1 MSDEEGLADRT
12 SPRPRWVRMFAD
24 AADGMRLGLMN
35 EPNLRVHFGVAT
47 ATVLFGAII
56 GLEAW
61 RWSLIAICITIV
73 ITAEYLNSAIEQL
86 VRAVADRR
94 TVEFANTLHLAAAAV
109 LVAAIGATLVGLI
122 TLLPPTISWLLPS

>member
-1 MSDEEGLADRT
+1 MSDDQQLTTRSAT
-12 SPRPRWVRMFAD
+12 QQRWIRMFVD
-24 AADGMRLGLMN
+24 AADGMRWGLMR
-35 EPNLRVHFGVAT
+35 EPNLRIHFGVAT

-73 ITAEYLNSAIEQL
+73 IAAEYFNSAIEQL
-86 VRAVADRR
+86 VRAVADQR

-109 LVAAIGATLVGLI
+109 LVAAIGATVVGLI